1 MCYIMVL
8 TIVILRLVDICQVS
22 LWMKIIKN
30 VQEPIM
36 CQNFNLNGHKCFNH
50 ILPLIANPCNALE

>member
-1 MCYIMVL
+1 MCYIMGL

-30 VQEPIM
+30 VQEP
-36 CQNFNLNGHKCFNH
+36 LD
-50 ILPLIANPCNALE
+50 ILI